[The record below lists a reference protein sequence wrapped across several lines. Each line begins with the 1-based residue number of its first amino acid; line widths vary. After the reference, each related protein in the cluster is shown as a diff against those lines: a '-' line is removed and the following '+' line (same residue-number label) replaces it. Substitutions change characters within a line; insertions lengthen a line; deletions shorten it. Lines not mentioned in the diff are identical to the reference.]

1 MLRQEEKT
9 TATLMHLSALAKYL
23 FPLAGIIVPLLIWQ
37 SKKSESEFVNE
48 NGKKVL
54 NFQLSLLLYTIVALL
69 ILSFF
74 SMSTIIDYIK
84 IELEGGTVAP
94 VELLSIIM
102 VALVTFGLATL
113 GEFILIIHGT
123 LKANEGY
130 SYQYPLSIP
139 FLK

>member
-1 MLRQEEKT
+1 MLTQEEKT
-9 TATLMHLSALAKYL
+9 TATLMHLSALTKYL

-37 SKKSESEFVNE
+37 SKKSESEFVNA

-69 ILSFF
+69 IISFF
-74 SMSTIIDYIK
+74 SMSTLIEYIK
-84 IELEGGTVAP
+84 IELEGGKVVP
-94 VELLSIIM
+94 VELLSIFM

-123 LKANEGY
+123 LKANEGN
-130 SYQYPLSIP
+130 SYTYPLSIS